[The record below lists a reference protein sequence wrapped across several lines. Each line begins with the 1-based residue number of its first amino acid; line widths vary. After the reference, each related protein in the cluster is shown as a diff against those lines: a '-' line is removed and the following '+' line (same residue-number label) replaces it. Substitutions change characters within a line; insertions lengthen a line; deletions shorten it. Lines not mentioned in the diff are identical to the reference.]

1 MKKLSKK
8 LLLSGLAALTIYSGF
23 NTIDISTTYAKVN
36 YDVFDLEA
44 HRGGIDVRPENTL
57 YSYAYAIELG
67 ATSIEC
73 DMQLTKDGQIV
84 MSHNPILNSDITRDK
99 NGNYIENNKYDI
111 RLMTVD
117 ELKKFDVGVMDQN
130 CGEYYDL
137 HGKTQFTYDAK
148 IPTLEELMQLIQSYD
163 DKNIVLNIETKSYPD
178 PASAGYKNNA
188 DPKKFVEVF
197 NNIVKKYDMEDR
209 VVLQSFDWQTLIE
222 MKKLNPNISTSALW
236 QEQPSWGRDSE
247 SLRRYEKKKSPWLGG
262 LDIKDY
268 QGNPVKAAHAIG
280 ADIIS
285 PYYTEIS
292 KQDVDEA
299 HSLGMKVVPWTVNN
313 EKDMTMLLDMGVD
326 GIISDKPW
334 LLKQVLEKRNIKLHT
349 PTVNVDSPYHT
360 GTDHKDTA
368 PTKAGN
374 GNDADR
380 KSTRLNSSHEWIS
393 RMPSSA

>member
-44 HRGGIDVRPENTL
+44 HRGCRDVRPENTL

-84 MSHNPILNSDITRDK
+84 MSHNPILNSDITRDE

-117 ELKKFDVGVMDQN
+117 ELKKFDVGIMDPN

-148 IPTLEELMQLIQSYD
+148 IPTLEELMQLIQSYG

-178 PASAGYKNNA
+178 PVSAGYKNNA

-236 QEQPSWGRDSE
+236 QEQPSWGRNSE

-285 PYYTEIS
+285 PYHTEIS

-313 EKDMTMLLDMGVD
+313 EKDMNMLLDMGVD

-368 PTKAGN
+368 PTEAGN
-374 GNDADR
+374 GNDA
-380 KSTRLNSSHEWIS
+380 
-393 RMPSSA
+393 AY

>member
-23 NTIDISTTYAKVN
+23 NNIDISTTYAKVN

-44 HRGGIDVRPENTL
+44 HRGGRNVRPENTL

-84 MSHNPILNSDITRDK
+84 MSHNPILNSDITRDE

-117 ELKKFDVGVMDQN
+117 ELKKFDVGVMDPN

-148 IPTLEELMQLIQSYD
+148 IPTLEELMQLIQSYG
-163 DKNIVLNIETKSYPD
+163 DKNIVLNIETKSYPN
-178 PASAGYKNNA
+178 PVSAGYKNNA

-313 EKDMTMLLDMGVD
+313 EKDMNMLLDMGVD

-368 PTKAGN
+368 PTEAGN
-374 GNDADR
+374 GNDA
-380 KSTRLNSSHEWIS
+380 
-393 RMPSSA
+393 AY

>member
-23 NTIDISTTYAKVN
+23 NNIDISTTYAKVN

-44 HRGGIDVRPENTL
+44 HRGGRDVRPENTL

-84 MSHNPILNSDITRDK
+84 MSHNPILNSDITRDE
-99 NGNYIENNKYDI
+99 NGNYIKNNKYDI

-117 ELKKFDVGVMDQN
+117 ELKKFDVGVMDPN

-148 IPTLEELMQLIQSYD
+148 IPTLEELMQLIQSYG

-197 NNIVKKYDMEDR
+197 NNIVKKYNMEDR

-247 SLRRYEKKKSPWLGG
+247 SLRRYEKKKSPWRGG

-268 QGNPVKAAHAIG
+268 QGNTVKAAHAIG

-313 EKDMTMLLDMGVD
+313 EKDMNMLLDMGVD

-374 GNDADR
+374 GNDA
-380 KSTRLNSSHEWIS
+380 
-393 RMPSSA
+393 AY

>member
-23 NTIDISTTYAKVN
+23 NNIDISTTYAKVN

-44 HRGGIDVRPENTL
+44 HRGGRDVRPENTL

-84 MSHNPILNSDITRDK
+84 MSHNPILNSDITRDE

-117 ELKKFDVGVMDQN
+117 KLKKFDVGVMDPN

-148 IPTLEELMQLIQSYD
+148 IPTLEELMQLIQSYG

-313 EKDMTMLLDMGVD
+313 EKDMNMLLDMGVD

-368 PTKAGN
+368 PTEAGN
-374 GNDADR
+374 GNDA
-380 KSTRLNSSHEWIS
+380 
-393 RMPSSA
+393 AY

>member
-8 LLLSGLAALTIYSGF
+8 LLLSGLAALTVYSGF
-23 NTIDISTTYAKVN
+23 NNIDISTTYAKVN

-44 HRGGIDVRPENTL
+44 HRGGRDVRPENTL

-84 MSHNPILNSDITRDK
+84 MSHNPILNSDITRDE

-117 ELKKFDVGVMDQN
+117 ELKKFDVGVMDPN

-148 IPTLEELMQLIQSYD
+148 IPTLKELMQLIQSYG

-222 MKKLNPNISTSALW
+222 MKNLNPNISTSALW

-313 EKDMTMLLDMGVD
+313 EKDMNMLLDMGVD

-349 PTVNVDSPYHT
+349 PTINVDSPYHT

-374 GNDADR
+374 GNDA
-380 KSTRLNSSHEWIS
+380 
-393 RMPSSA
+393 AY

>member
-44 HRGGIDVRPENTL
+44 HRGGRDVRPENTL

-84 MSHNPILNSDITRDK
+84 MSHNPILNSDITRDE

-117 ELKKFDVGVMDQN
+117 ELKKFDVGVIDPN

-148 IPTLEELMQLIQSYD
+148 IPTLEELMQLIQSYG
-163 DKNIVLNIETKSYPD
+163 DKNIVSNIETIFYPD
-178 PASAGYKNNA
+178 PTSAEYRNNA
-188 DPKKFVEVF
+188 DPKKFVEIF

-247 SLRRYEKKKSPWLGG
+247 SLRRYEKKKSSWLGG

-280 ADIIS
+280 TDIIS

-299 HSLGMKVVPWTVNN
+299 HSLDMKIVPWTVNN
-313 EKDMTMLLDMGVD
+313 EKDMNMLLDMGVD

-360 GTDHKDTA
+360 GTDQTQPLQKLVTVMM
-368 PTKAGN
+368 PLTK
-374 GNDADR
+374 
-380 KSTRLNSSHEWIS
+380 
-393 RMPSSA
+393 P

>member
-44 HRGGIDVRPENTL
+44 HHGGRDVRPENTL

-84 MSHNPILNSDITRDK
+84 MSHNPILNSDITRDE

-117 ELKKFDVGVMDQN
+117 ELKKFDVGIMDPN

-148 IPTLEELMQLIQSYD
+148 IPTLEELMQLIQSYG

-222 MKKLNPNISTSALW
+222 MEKLNPNISTSALW

-313 EKDMTMLLDMGVD
+313 EKDMNMLLDMGVD

-368 PTKAGN
+368 PTEAGN
-374 GNDADR
+374 GNDA
-380 KSTRLNSSHEWIS
+380 
-393 RMPSSA
+393 AY

>member
-23 NTIDISTTYAKVN
+23 NNIDISTTYAKVN

-44 HRGGIDVRPENTL
+44 HRGGRDVRPENTL

-84 MSHNPILNSDITRDK
+84 MSHNPILNSDITRDE
-99 NGNYIENNKYDI
+99 NGNYIKNNKYDI

-117 ELKKFDVGVMDQN
+117 ELKKFDVGVMDPN

-148 IPTLEELMQLIQSYD
+148 IPTLEELMQLIQSYG

-197 NNIVKKYDMEDR
+197 NNIVKKYNMEDR

-236 QEQPSWGRDSE
+236 QEQPSRGRDSE

-374 GNDADR
+374 GNDA
-380 KSTRLNSSHEWIS
+380 
-393 RMPSSA
+393 AY

>member
-8 LLLSGLAALTIYSGF
+8 LLLSGLAALTIYSRF
-23 NTIDISTTYAKVN
+23 NNIDISTTYAKVN

-44 HRGGIDVRPENTL
+44 HRGGRDVRPENTL

-84 MSHNPILNSDITRDK
+84 MSHNPILNSDITRDE

-117 ELKKFDVGVMDQN
+117 ELKKFDVGVMDPN

-148 IPTLEELMQLIQSYD
+148 IPTLEELMQLIQSYG

-188 DPKKFVEVF
+188 DPKKFVEIF

-247 SLRRYEKKKSPWLGG
+247 SLRRYEKKKSSWLGG

-285 PYYTEIS
+285 PYYTKIS

-313 EKDMTMLLDMGVD
+313 EKDMNMLLDMGVD

-368 PTKAGN
+368 PTEAGN
-374 GNDADR
+374 GNDA
-380 KSTRLNSSHEWIS
+380 
-393 RMPSSA
+393 AY

>member
-8 LLLSGLAALTIYSGF
+8 LLLSGLAALTIYSGY
-23 NTIDISTTYAKVN
+23 NNIDISTTYAKVN

-44 HRGGIDVRPENTL
+44 HRGGRDVRPENTL

-84 MSHNPILNSDITRDK
+84 MSHNPILNSDITRDE

-111 RLMTVD
+111 CLMTVD
-117 ELKKFDVGVMDQN
+117 ELKKFDVGVMDPN

-148 IPTLEELMQLIQSYD
+148 IPTLEELMQLIQSYG

-313 EKDMTMLLDMGVD
+313 EKDMNMLLDMGVD

-368 PTKAGN
+368 PTEAGN
-374 GNDADR
+374 GNDA
-380 KSTRLNSSHEWIS
+380 
-393 RMPSSA
+393 AY

>member
-8 LLLSGLAALTIYSGF
+8 LLLSGLAALTVYSGF
-23 NTIDISTTYAKVN
+23 NNIDISTTYAKVN

-44 HRGGIDVRPENTL
+44 HREGRDVRPENTL

-84 MSHNPILNSDITRDK
+84 MSHNPILNSDITRDE

-117 ELKKFDVGVMDQN
+117 ELKKFDVGVMDPN

-148 IPTLEELMQLIQSYD
+148 IPTLEELMQLIQSYG

-222 MKKLNPNISTSALW
+222 MKNLNPNISTSALW
-236 QEQPSWGRDSE
+236 QEQPSWRRDSE

-313 EKDMTMLLDMGVD
+313 EKDMNMLLDMGVD

-349 PTVNVDSPYHT
+349 PTINVDSPYHT

-368 PTKAGN
+368 PTEAGN
-374 GNDADR
+374 GNDA
-380 KSTRLNSSHEWIS
+380 
-393 RMPSSA
+393 AY

>member
-23 NTIDISTTYAKVN
+23 NNIDISTTYAKVN

-44 HRGGIDVRPENTL
+44 HRGGRDVRPENTL

-84 MSHNPILNSDITRDK
+84 MSHNPILNSDITRDE

-117 ELKKFDVGVMDQN
+117 ELKKFDVGVMDPN

-148 IPTLEELMQLIQSYD
+148 IPTLEELMQLIQSYG

-374 GNDADR
+374 GNDA
-380 KSTRLNSSHEWIS
+380 
-393 RMPSSA
+393 AY

>member
-23 NTIDISTTYAKVN
+23 NNIDISTTYAKVN

-44 HRGGIDVRPENTL
+44 HRGGRDVRPENTF

-84 MSHNPILNSDITRDK
+84 MSHNPILNSDITRDE

-117 ELKKFDVGVMDQN
+117 ELKKFDVGVMDPN

-148 IPTLEELMQLIQSYD
+148 IPTLEELMQLIQSYG

-313 EKDMTMLLDMGVD
+313 EKDMNMLLDMGVD

-368 PTKAGN
+368 PTEAGN
-374 GNDADR
+374 GNDA
-380 KSTRLNSSHEWIS
+380 
-393 RMPSSA
+393 AY

>member
-8 LLLSGLAALTIYSGF
+8 LLFSGLAALTIYSGF

-44 HRGGIDVRPENTL
+44 HHGGRDVRPENTL

-84 MSHNPILNSDITRDK
+84 MSHNPILNSDITRDE

-117 ELKKFDVGVMDQN
+117 ELKKFDVGIMDPN

-148 IPTLEELMQLIQSYD
+148 IPTLEELMQLIQSYG

-178 PASAGYKNNA
+178 PVSAGYKNNA

-197 NNIVKKYDMEDR
+197 NNIVKKYDMDDR

-285 PYYTEIS
+285 SYYTEIS

-313 EKDMTMLLDMGVD
+313 EKDMNMLLDMGVD

-368 PTKAGN
+368 PTEAGN
-374 GNDADR
+374 GNDA
-380 KSTRLNSSHEWIS
+380 
-393 RMPSSA
+393 AY

>member
-8 LLLSGLAALTIYSGF
+8 LLLSGLAALTVYSGF
-23 NTIDISTTYAKVN
+23 NNIDISTTYAKVN

-44 HRGGIDVRPENTL
+44 HRGGRDVRPENTL

-67 ATSIEC
+67 ATSIE
-73 DMQLTKDGQIV
+73 LTKDGQIV
-84 MSHNPILNSDITRDK
+84 MSHNPILNSDITRDE

-117 ELKKFDVGVMDQN
+117 ELKKFDVGVMDPN

-148 IPTLEELMQLIQSYD
+148 IPTLEELMQLIQSYG

-178 PASAGYKNNA
+178 PVSAGYKNNV

-313 EKDMTMLLDMGVD
+313 EKDMNMLLDMGVD

-334 LLKQVLEKRNIKLHT
+334 LLKQVLEKHNIKLHT
-349 PTVNVDSPYHT
+349 PTINVDSPYHT

-368 PTKAGN
+368 PTEAGN
-374 GNDADR
+374 GNDA
-380 KSTRLNSSHEWIS
+380 
-393 RMPSSA
+393 AY

>member
-8 LLLSGLAALTIYSGF
+8 LLLSGLAALTVYSGF
-23 NTIDISTTYAKVN
+23 NNIDISTTYAKVN

-44 HRGGIDVRPENTL
+44 HRGGRDVRPENTL

-84 MSHNPILNSDITRDK
+84 MSHNPILNSDITRDE

-117 ELKKFDVGVMDQN
+117 ELKKFDVGVMDPN

-148 IPTLEELMQLIQSYD
+148 IPTLEELMQLIQSYG

-313 EKDMTMLLDMGVD
+313 EKDMNMLLDMGVD

-374 GNDADR
+374 GNDA
-380 KSTRLNSSHEWIS
+380 
-393 RMPSSA
+393 AY

>member
-8 LLLSGLAALTIYSGF
+8 LLLSGLAALTIYSRF
-23 NTIDISTTYAKVN
+23 NNIDISTTYAKVN

-44 HRGGIDVRPENTL
+44 HRGGRDVRPENTL

-84 MSHNPILNSDITRDK
+84 MSHNPILNSDITRDE

-117 ELKKFDVGVMDQN
+117 ELKKFDVGVMDPN

-148 IPTLEELMQLIQSYD
+148 IPTLEELMQLIQSYG

-188 DPKKFVEVF
+188 DPKKFVEIF

-313 EKDMTMLLDMGVD
+313 EKDMNMLLDMGVD

-349 PTVNVDSPYHT
+349 PTINVDSPYHT
-360 GTDHKDTA
+360 GTDQAQPLQKLVTA
-368 PTKAGN
+368 MMPLTK
-374 GNDADR
+374 
-380 KSTRLNSSHEWIS
+380 
-393 RMPSSA
+393 P

>member
-8 LLLSGLAALTIYSGF
+8 LLLSGLAALTIYSGY
-23 NTIDISTTYAKVN
+23 NNIDISTTYAKVN

-44 HRGGIDVRPENTL
+44 HRGGRDVRPENTL

-84 MSHNPILNSDITRDK
+84 MSHNPILNSDITRDE

-117 ELKKFDVGVMDQN
+117 ELKKFDVGVMDPN

-148 IPTLEELMQLIQSYD
+148 IPTLEELMQLIQSYG

-285 PYYTEIS
+285 SYYTEIS

-313 EKDMTMLLDMGVD
+313 EKDMNMLLDMGVD

-368 PTKAGN
+368 PTEAGN
-374 GNDADR
+374 GNDA
-380 KSTRLNSSHEWIS
+380 
-393 RMPSSA
+393 AY

>member
-8 LLLSGLAALTIYSGF
+8 LLLSGLAALTVYSGF
-23 NTIDISTTYAKVN
+23 NNIDISTTYAKVN

-44 HRGGIDVRPENTL
+44 HRGGRDVRPENTL

-73 DMQLTKDGQIV
+73 NMQLTKDGQIV
-84 MSHNPILNSDITRDK
+84 MSHNPILNSDITRDE

-117 ELKKFDVGVMDQN
+117 ELKKFDVGVMDPN

-148 IPTLEELMQLIQSYD
+148 IPTLEELMQLIQSYG

-222 MKKLNPNISTSALW
+222 MKNLNPNISTSALW

-313 EKDMTMLLDMGVD
+313 EKDMNMLLDMGVD

-349 PTVNVDSPYHT
+349 PTINVDSPYHT

-368 PTKAGN
+368 PTEAGN
-374 GNDADR
+374 GNDA
-380 KSTRLNSSHEWIS
+380 
-393 RMPSSA
+393 AY

>member
-44 HRGGIDVRPENTL
+44 HRGGRDIRPENTL

-84 MSHNPILNSDITRDK
+84 MSHNPILNSDITRDE

-117 ELKKFDVGVMDQN
+117 ELKKFDVGVMDPN

-148 IPTLEELMQLIQSYD
+148 IPTLEELMQLIQSYG

-292 KQDVDEA
+292 KKDVDEA
-299 HSLGMKVVPWTVNN
+299 HSLGMKVIPWTVNN
-313 EKDMTMLLDMGVD
+313 EKDMNMLLDMGVD

-368 PTKAGN
+368 PTEAGN
-374 GNDADR
+374 GNDA
-380 KSTRLNSSHEWIS
+380 
-393 RMPSSA
+393 AY

>member
-44 HRGGIDVRPENTL
+44 HRGGRDVRPENTL

-84 MSHNPILNSDITRDK
+84 MSHNPILNSDITRDE

-117 ELKKFDVGVMDQN
+117 ELKKFDVGVMDPN

-148 IPTLEELMQLIQSYD
+148 IPTLEELMQLIQSYG

-197 NNIVKKYDMEDR
+197 NNIVKKYNMEDR

-374 GNDADR
+374 GNDA
-380 KSTRLNSSHEWIS
+380 
-393 RMPSSA
+393 AY

>member
-44 HRGGIDVRPENTL
+44 HRGGRDIRPENTL

-84 MSHNPILNSDITRDK
+84 MSHNPILNSDITRDE
-99 NGNYIENNKYDI
+99 NDNYIENNKYDI

-117 ELKKFDVGVMDQN
+117 ELKKFDVGVMDPN

-148 IPTLEELMQLIQSYD
+148 IPTLEELMQLIQSYG

-313 EKDMTMLLDMGVD
+313 EKDMNMLLDMGVD

-349 PTVNVDSPYHT
+349 PTINVDSPYHT
-360 GTDHKDTA
+360 GTDQTQPLQKLVTA
-368 PTKAGN
+368 MMPLTK
-374 GNDADR
+374 
-380 KSTRLNSSHEWIS
+380 
-393 RMPSSA
+393 P

>member
-44 HRGGIDVRPENTL
+44 HRGGRDVRPENTL

-84 MSHNPILNSDITRDK
+84 MSHNPILNSDITRDE

-117 ELKKFDVGVMDQN
+117 ELKKFDVGIMDPN

-148 IPTLEELMQLIQSYD
+148 IPTLEELMQLIQSYG

-178 PASAGYKNNA
+178 PVSAGYKNNA

-236 QEQPSWGRDSE
+236 QEQPSWGRNSE

-313 EKDMTMLLDMGVD
+313 EKDMNMLLDMGVD

-349 PTVNVDSPYHT
+349 PTINVDSPYHT

-368 PTKAGN
+368 PTEAGN
-374 GNDADR
+374 GNDA
-380 KSTRLNSSHEWIS
+380 
-393 RMPSSA
+393 AY

>member
-8 LLLSGLAALTIYSGF
+8 LLLSGLAALTIYSGY
-23 NTIDISTTYAKVN
+23 NNIDISTTYAKVN

-44 HRGGIDVRPENTL
+44 HRGGRDVRPENAL
-57 YSYAYAIELG
+57 YSYAYAMELG

-84 MSHNPILNSDITRDK
+84 MSHNPILNSDITRDE

-117 ELKKFDVGVMDQN
+117 ELKKFDVGVMNPN

-163 DKNIVLNIETKSYPD
+163 NKDIILNIETKSYPD

-247 SLRRYEKKKSPWLGG
+247 SLRRYEQEKSPWLGG

-268 QGNPVKAAHAIG
+268 QGDPVKAAHTIG

-313 EKDMTMLLDMGVD
+313 EKDMNMLLDMGVD

-368 PTKAGN
+368 PTEAGN
-374 GNDADR
+374 GNDA
-380 KSTRLNSSHEWIS
+380 
-393 RMPSSA
+393 AY

>member
-23 NTIDISTTYAKVN
+23 NNIDISTTYAKVN

-44 HRGGIDVRPENTL
+44 HRGGRDVRPENTL

-117 ELKKFDVGVMDQN
+117 ELKKFDVGVMDPN

-148 IPTLEELMQLIQSYD
+148 IPTLEELMQLIQSYG

-313 EKDMTMLLDMGVD
+313 EKDMNMLLDMGVD
-326 GIISDKPW
+326 DIISDKPW

-368 PTKAGN
+368 PTEAGN
-374 GNDADR
+374 GNDAAYQMR
-380 KSTRLNSSHEWIS
+380 
-393 RMPSSA
+393 A

>member
-23 NTIDISTTYAKVN
+23 NNIDISTTYAKVN
-36 YDVFDLEA
+36 YNVFDLEA
-44 HRGGIDVRPENTL
+44 HRGGRDVRPENTL

-84 MSHNPILNSDITRDK
+84 MSHNPILNSDITRDE

-117 ELKKFDVGVMDQN
+117 ELKKFDVGVMDPN

-148 IPTLEELMQLIQSYD
+148 IPTLEELMQLIQSYG

-197 NNIVKKYDMEDR
+197 NNIVKKYDMDDR

-313 EKDMTMLLDMGVD
+313 EKDMNMLLDMGVD

-368 PTKAGN
+368 PTEAGN
-374 GNDADR
+374 GNDA
-380 KSTRLNSSHEWIS
+380 
-393 RMPSSA
+393 AY

>member
-23 NTIDISTTYAKVN
+23 NNIDISTTYAKVN

-44 HRGGIDVRPENTL
+44 HRGGRDVRPENTL

-84 MSHNPILNSDITRDK
+84 MSHNPILNSDITRDE
-99 NGNYIENNKYDI
+99 NGNYIKNNKYDI

-117 ELKKFDVGVMDQN
+117 ELKKFDVGVMDPN

-148 IPTLEELMQLIQSYD
+148 IPTLEELMQLIQSYG

-197 NNIVKKYDMEDR
+197 NNIVKKYNMEDR

-313 EKDMTMLLDMGVD
+313 EKDMNMLLDMGVD

-360 GTDHKDTA
+360 GTDQTQPLQKLVTA
-368 PTKAGN
+368 MMPLTK
-374 GNDADR
+374 
-380 KSTRLNSSHEWIS
+380 
-393 RMPSSA
+393 P

>member
-8 LLLSGLAALTIYSGF
+8 LLLSGLAALTIYSRF
-23 NTIDISTTYAKVN
+23 NNIDISTTYAKVN

-44 HRGGIDVRPENTL
+44 HRGGRDVRPENTL

-84 MSHNPILNSDITRDK
+84 MSHNPILNSDITRDE

-117 ELKKFDVGVMDQN
+117 ELKKFDVGVMDPN

-148 IPTLEELMQLIQSYD
+148 IPTLEELMQLIQSYG

-188 DPKKFVEVF
+188 DPKKFVEIF

-247 SLRRYEKKKSPWLGG
+247 SLRRYEKKKSSWLGG

-280 ADIIS
+280 TDIIS

-313 EKDMTMLLDMGVD
+313 EKDMNMLLDMGID

-368 PTKAGN
+368 PTEAGN
-374 GNDADR
+374 GNDA
-380 KSTRLNSSHEWIS
+380 
-393 RMPSSA
+393 AY

>member
-23 NTIDISTTYAKVN
+23 NNIDISTTYAKVN

-44 HRGGIDVRPENTL
+44 HRGGRDVRPENTL

-117 ELKKFDVGVMDQN
+117 ELKKFDVGVMDPN

-148 IPTLEELMQLIQSYD
+148 IPTLEELMQLIQSYG

-197 NNIVKKYDMEDR
+197 NNIVKKYNMEDR

-368 PTKAGN
+368 PTEAGN
-374 GNDADR
+374 GNDA
-380 KSTRLNSSHEWIS
+380 
-393 RMPSSA
+393 AY

>member
-8 LLLSGLAALTIYSGF
+8 LLLSGLAALTIYSGY
-23 NTIDISTTYAKVN
+23 NNIDISTTYAKVN

-44 HRGGIDVRPENTL
+44 HRGGRDVRPENTL

-84 MSHNPILNSDITRDK
+84 MSHNPILNSDITRDE

-117 ELKKFDVGVMDQN
+117 ELKKFDVGVMDPN

-137 HGKTQFTYDAK
+137 HGKTQFTYEAK
-148 IPTLEELMQLIQSYD
+148 IPTLEELMQLIQSYG

-222 MKKLNPNISTSALW
+222 MKKLNSNISTSALW

-313 EKDMTMLLDMGVD
+313 EKDMNMLLDMGVD

-349 PTVNVDSPYHT
+349 PTINVDSPYHT

-368 PTKAGN
+368 PTEAGN
-374 GNDADR
+374 GNDA
-380 KSTRLNSSHEWIS
+380 
-393 RMPSSA
+393 AY

>member
-23 NTIDISTTYAKVN
+23 NNIDISTTYAKVN

-44 HRGGIDVRPENTL
+44 HRGGRDVRPENTL

-84 MSHNPILNSDITRDK
+84 MSHNPILNSDITRDE
-99 NGNYIENNKYDI
+99 NDNYIENNKYDI

-117 ELKKFDVGVMDQN
+117 ELKKFDVGVMDPN

-148 IPTLEELMQLIQSYD
+148 IPTLEELMQLIQSYG

-222 MKKLNPNISTSALW
+222 MKKLNPNISTSTLW

-313 EKDMTMLLDMGVD
+313 EKDMNMLLDMGVD

-368 PTKAGN
+368 PTEAGN
-374 GNDADR
+374 GNDA
-380 KSTRLNSSHEWIS
+380 
-393 RMPSSA
+393 AY

>member
-23 NTIDISTTYAKVN
+23 NNIDISTTYAKVN

-44 HRGGIDVRPENTL
+44 HRGGRDVRPENTL

-84 MSHNPILNSDITRDK
+84 MSHNPILNSDITRDE

-117 ELKKFDVGVMDQN
+117 ELKKFDVGVMDPN

-148 IPTLEELMQLIQSYD
+148 IPTLEELMQLIQSYG

-178 PASAGYKNNA
+178 PVSAGYKNNA

-313 EKDMTMLLDMGVD
+313 EKDMNMLLDMGVD

-349 PTVNVDSPYHT
+349 PTINVDSPYHT

-368 PTKAGN
+368 PTEAGN
-374 GNDADR
+374 GNDA
-380 KSTRLNSSHEWIS
+380 
-393 RMPSSA
+393 AY

>member
-23 NTIDISTTYAKVN
+23 NNIDISTTYAKVN

-44 HRGGIDVRPENTL
+44 HRGGRDVRPENTL

-84 MSHNPILNSDITRDK
+84 MSHNPILNSDITRDE

-117 ELKKFDVGVMDQN
+117 ELKKFDVGVMDPN

-148 IPTLEELMQLIQSYD
+148 IPTLEELMQLIQSYG

-313 EKDMTMLLDMGVD
+313 EKDMNMLLDMGVD

-349 PTVNVDSPYHT
+349 PTVNVDSLYHT

-374 GNDADR
+374 GNDA
-380 KSTRLNSSHEWIS
+380 
-393 RMPSSA
+393 AY

>member
-23 NTIDISTTYAKVN
+23 NNIDISTTYAKVN

-44 HRGGIDVRPENTL
+44 HRGGRDVRPENTL

-84 MSHNPILNSDITRDK
+84 MSHNPILNSDTTRDE
-99 NGNYIENNKYDI
+99 NGNYIKNNKYDI

-117 ELKKFDVGVMDQN
+117 ELKKFDVGVMDPN

-148 IPTLEELMQLIQSYD
+148 IPTLEELMQLIQSYG

-313 EKDMTMLLDMGVD
+313 EKDMNMLLDMGVD

-349 PTVNVDSPYHT
+349 PTINVDSPYHT

-368 PTKAGN
+368 PTEAGN
-374 GNDADR
+374 GNDA
-380 KSTRLNSSHEWIS
+380 
-393 RMPSSA
+393 AY

>member
-8 LLLSGLAALTIYSGF
+8 LLLSALAALTIYSGF
-23 NTIDISTTYAKVN
+23 NNIDISTTYAKVN

-44 HRGGIDVRPENTL
+44 HRGGRDVRPENTL

-84 MSHNPILNSDITRDK
+84 MSHNPILNSDITRDE

-117 ELKKFDVGVMDQN
+117 ELKKFDVGVMDPN

-148 IPTLEELMQLIQSYD
+148 IPTLEELMQLIQSYG

-313 EKDMTMLLDMGVD
+313 EKDMNMLLDMGVD

-368 PTKAGN
+368 PTEAGN
-374 GNDADR
+374 GNDA
-380 KSTRLNSSHEWIS
+380 
-393 RMPSSA
+393 AY

>member
-44 HRGGIDVRPENTL
+44 HRGGRDIRPENTL

-84 MSHNPILNSDITRDK
+84 MSHNPILNSDITRDE

-117 ELKKFDVGVMDQN
+117 ELKKFDVGVMDPN

-148 IPTLEELMQLIQSYD
+148 IPTLEELMQLIQSYG

-247 SLRRYEKKKSPWLGG
+247 SLRRYEKKKSSWLGG

-280 ADIIS
+280 TDIIS

-313 EKDMTMLLDMGVD
+313 EKDMNMLLDMGVD

-349 PTVNVDSPYHT
+349 PTINVDSPYHT

-368 PTKAGN
+368 PTEAGN
-374 GNDADR
+374 GNDA
-380 KSTRLNSSHEWIS
+380 
-393 RMPSSA
+393 AY

>member
-1 MKKLSKK
+1 MNKISKK
-8 LLLSGLAALTIYSGF
+8 LLLTGLAALTIYSGF
-23 NTIDISTTYAKVN
+23 NNIDISTTYAKVN

-44 HRGGIDVRPENTL
+44 HRGGRDVRPENAL
-57 YSYAYAIELG
+57 YSYTYAMELG

-84 MSHNPILNSDITRDK
+84 MSHNPILNSDITRDE

-117 ELKKFDVGVMDQN
+117 ELKKFDVGVMNPN

-163 DKNIVLNIETKSYPD
+163 NKDIILNIETKSYPD
-178 PASAGYKNNA
+178 PESIGYKNNA
-188 DPKKFVEVF
+188 DPKKFVETF
-197 NNIVKKYDMEDR
+197 NNIVKKYNMEDR
-209 VVLQSFDWQTLIE
+209 VVLQSFDWRTLIE

-247 SLRRYEKKKSPWLGG
+247 SLRRYEQEKSPWLGG

-268 QGNPVKAAHAIG
+268 QGDPVKAAHAIG

-313 EKDMTMLLDMGVD
+313 EKDMNMLLDMGVD

-368 PTKAGN
+368 PTEAGN
-374 GNDADR
+374 GNDA
-380 KSTRLNSSHEWIS
+380 
-393 RMPSSA
+393 AY

>member
-44 HRGGIDVRPENTL
+44 HRGGRDVRPENTL

-84 MSHNPILNSDITRDK
+84 MSHNPILNSDITRDE

-117 ELKKFDVGVMDQN
+117 ELKKFDVGVMDLN

-148 IPTLEELMQLIQSYD
+148 IPTLEELMQLIQSYG

-313 EKDMTMLLDMGVD
+313 EKDMNMLLDMGVD

-368 PTKAGN
+368 PTEAGN
-374 GNDADR
+374 GNDA
-380 KSTRLNSSHEWIS
+380 
-393 RMPSSA
+393 AY